1 MSYVLLNLIWSLF
14 ILSSFTVFK
23 IVILK
28 ALYTILDLYY
38 TLHEQYADLVEE

>member
-1 MSYVLLNLIWSLF
+1 MWYVLLNLIWFLF
-14 ILSSFTVFK
+14 ILSFFTIFK

-28 ALYTILDLYY
+28 ALYRILDLYY